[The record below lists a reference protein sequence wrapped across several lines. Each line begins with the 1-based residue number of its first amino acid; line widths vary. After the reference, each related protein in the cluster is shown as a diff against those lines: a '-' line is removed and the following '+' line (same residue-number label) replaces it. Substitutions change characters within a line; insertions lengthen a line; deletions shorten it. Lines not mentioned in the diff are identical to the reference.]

1 MFFNWKLL
9 HFSIRT
15 VQEKKAGLAESF
27 QEKCFTIADTYK
39 MLEVTVVVVFQT
51 PAGTCGYPYFVITSE
66 RGYVVTR
73 NIMATMSF
81 ILVSDATITLPYM
94 ILFV

>member
-1 MFFNWKLL
+1 MFFNWKLS
-9 HFSIRT
+9 HSSIRT

-27 QEKCFTIADTYK
+27 QEKYFTIADTYK
-39 MLEVTVVVVFQT
+39 MLGVTVVVVFQT
-51 PAGTCGYPYFVITSE
+51 PAVTGGYPAFVITSE
-66 RGYVVTR
+66 RGYVVTP

-81 ILVSDATITLPYM
+81 ILASDVTITLPYI